1 MLGPRGS
8 TVVDAGGGGGPFTS
22 RLTRPPSLYRTDD
35 QSPPRGSMHG
45 GEKVPERSNY
55 FPTTS
60 SRHSR
65 TQGGGSV
72 AAPMGWGK
80 STSQRVPGT
89 PMSQIPIANPAASG
103 FTSSRRDIAVGGGD
117 SSLPIPGSS
126 RFTHPRA
133 SQHQQPLHSERMRS
147 YSGTTLNSD
156 TRASRAP
163 MIDPRAAGPPLS
175 RAGSRYL

>member
-1 MLGPRGS
+1 MTMFPLSLCTISLTIPDMELEEQGLRRKCEELRAALAEKNKKFEQTQELYNKLKHRVLLEQRPDSPPDMLGPRGS

-80 STSQRVPGT
+80 STSQR
-89 PMSQIPIANPAASG
+89 
-103 FTSSRRDIAVGGGD
+103 
-117 SSLPIPGSS
+117 
-126 RFTHPRA
+126 
-133 SQHQQPLHSERMRS
+133 E
-147 YSGTTLNSD
+147 
-156 TRASRAP
+156 
-163 MIDPRAAGPPLS
+163 
-175 RAGSRYL
+175 